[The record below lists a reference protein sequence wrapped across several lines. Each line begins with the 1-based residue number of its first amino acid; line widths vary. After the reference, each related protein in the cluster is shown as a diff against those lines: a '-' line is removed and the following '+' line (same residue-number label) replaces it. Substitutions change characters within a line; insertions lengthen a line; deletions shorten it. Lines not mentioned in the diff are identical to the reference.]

1 MKKRKESFWGLH
13 FDFHAKPTD
22 VSIGKALKEEEIREI
37 CRELKPDFIQIDCK
51 GHPGYTSYPTSLG
64 NAVPDME
71 KDTLALWRR
80 VTKEEGVSLYMH
92 YSGVYDVKYC
102 DEHPNERALMA
113 DGRYHNGSTRLI
125 GTYCD
130 ELLIPQLLELAEK
143 YEVNGVWIDGDC
155 WMALTDFSSET
166 IVAFEKETEIDLEGK
181 LPKNPN
187 DKYYYEYKEF
197 NRELFRR
204 YLRRYVDAVHE
215 KHPDFEI
222 CSNWAFSDHMP
233 EKVRADVDFLSGDL
247 NPMNSF
253 NSARYAARA
262 LAQQNGYAWDLMSWN
277 FRNIVGGKQGYC
289 AKHPNQLKQE
299 AASVISVGGAFQD
312 YIPQN
317 RDGSP
322 RMWEIRN
329 LKDVSK
335 FVLERKD
342 FCHRGKVVPQAAL
355 LLSTYDRARESEHL
369 FSRTGYEK
377 TMGMTALLCDV
388 GQSLEIVCE
397 HTLFEKINEYKM
409 IVVPELYCGLE
420 EKTIEALLGYAK
432 NGGNLVLVG
441 KNTCSIF
448 SSAGAPYLCKE
459 FSEFV
464 ANESK
469 GTEDGHN
476 NASTNKLKP
485 YWFTIDGRC
494 FGNLF
499 SPCEI
504 YAKNGKYNAYFCEN
518 PTEKAQP
525 LSATVPFGEGTVTA
539 IGFDIGSEY
548 LNGTQFLQRDLM
560 REIANSLYVPIVKVE
575 KANGRLEVVS
585 LEKDGRLMIQLVNA
599 GGTHTDAS
607 VASDDYIPPILD
619 ITLSLSLKNEPEAL
633 ILQPQGRELMFTKEA
648 DGSFRVDIDRVDI
661 HSVVEVC

>member
-1 MKKRKESFWGLH
+1 MKKRRDSFWGLH

-92 YSGVYDVKYC
+92 YSGVYDIKYC
-102 DEHPNERALMA
+102 DDHPKERTLMA
-113 DGRYHNGSTRLI
+113 GDWYHNGSTRLI

-166 IVAFEKETEIDLEGK
+166 IVAFEKETGIDLEGK

-233 EKVRADVDFLSGDL
+233 EEVCADVDFLSGDL

-335 FVLERKD
+335 FVLERKG

-388 GQSLEIVCE
+388 GQSLEIVGE

-518 PTEKAQP
+518 PTEKAHL
-525 LSATVPFGEGTVTA
+525 LSVTVPFGEGTVTA

-560 REIANSLYVPIVKVE
+560 REIANSLYVPIVRVE

-599 GGTHTDAS
+599 GGTHTDVS

-633 ILQPQGRELMFTKEA
+633 ILQPQGRELMFTKES